1 MIVDD
6 PLPDLIRG
14 LRSPIADQRSRCAR
28 AIGRLGPL
36 ARDALSLLV
45 NCLSDAEASVRES
58 AAQAIGQM
66 GTEALPHLIRMLMND
81 DKYVRR
87 HAVWALGKLG
97 PAARIAVPDLCV
109 ALRDPDPRTAS
120 GAAQS
125 LGNLGPDAADAVPAL
140 VEAMRG
146 TNIVLCRLAAKA
158 LSLIGESAIPTLI
171 AHLHH
176 RDPFVRGEAALAI
189 GWIGA
194 PAASAVPALLELA
207 KTGSAVAHAVA
218 TPLSQR
224 TPVTAVTPTPPPA
237 TPDESSRQYAV
248 QALGRIGPAAA
259 AALPYLHQL
268 ASEPNDQLR
277 QSALIAI
284 RQISGM

>member
-6 PLPDLIRG
+6 PLPDLLRG
-14 LRSPIADQRSRCAR
+14 LRSPIPDQRSRCAR
-28 AIGRLGPL
+28 ALGRLGPL
-36 ARDALSLLV
+36 ARDALPLLA
-45 NCLSDAEASVRES
+45 NCVSDPEPSVREA
-58 AAQAIGQM
+58 AAQSIGQM
-66 GTEALPHLIRMLMND
+66 GTEALPHLIRMLMHD

-97 PAARIAVPDLCV
+97 PPARVAVPDLCA

-140 VEAMRG
+140 IEAMCG

-158 LSLIGESAIPTLI
+158 LSQIGESAIPTLI
-171 AHLHH
+171 AHLYH

-194 PAASAVPALLELA
+194 PAVDAVPALLEVAQRHLPLA
-207 KTGSAVAHAVA
+207 KATA
-218 TPLSQR
+218 TPHSQR
-224 TPVTAVTPTPPPA
+224 TPVTAVSPTPPP
-237 TPDESSRQYAV
+237 SSSEDNSRLYAV
-248 QALGRIGPAAA
+248 QALGRIGPGAA
-259 AALPYLHQL
+259 AALPFLELL
-268 ASEPNDQLR
+268 AGESVDPLR
-277 QSALIAI
+277 QAAITAI
-284 RQISGM
+284 RQIRGS